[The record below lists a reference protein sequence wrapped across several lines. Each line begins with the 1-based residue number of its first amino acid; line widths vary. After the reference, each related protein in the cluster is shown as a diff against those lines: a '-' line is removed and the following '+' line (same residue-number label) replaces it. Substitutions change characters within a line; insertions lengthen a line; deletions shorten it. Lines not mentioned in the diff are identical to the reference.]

1 MSEKIVIGKFGRVHG
16 IQGWI
21 KINSFADPQEN
32 ILEFSPWYIKKNNSW
47 QELDIEQVLLRGKN
61 IVAKLTDIDVREI
74 AQTYTNIDI
83 YVEKSQ
89 LPNLPKGEYYW
100 SDLEGLTVI
109 NQDGVNFGT
118 VQYLLA
124 TGSNDVLAVKNT
136 KERLIPYIDDVVVS
150 IDMDKK
156 IITVNWDAEF

>member
-16 IQGWI
+16 VQGWI

-89 LPNLPKGEYYW
+89 LPALPKGEYYW

-118 VQYLLA
+118 VQYLLT
-124 TGSNDVLAVKNT
+124 TGSNDVLAVKNSR
-136 KERLIPYIDDVVVS
+136 ERLVPYIDDVIVN
-150 IDMDKK
+150 IDLDKK
-156 IITVNWDAEF
+156 TITVDWDAEF